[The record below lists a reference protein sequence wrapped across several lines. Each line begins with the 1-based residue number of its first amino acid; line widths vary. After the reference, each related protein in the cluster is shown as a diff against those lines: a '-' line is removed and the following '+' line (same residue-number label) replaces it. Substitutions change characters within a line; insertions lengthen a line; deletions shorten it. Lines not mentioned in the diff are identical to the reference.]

1 MRLASLAGETRGGAE
16 RREPME
22 TEIQIRQSFV
32 VNVSRKQAYAFWR
45 RVEGFP
51 QFMRHLG
58 SVEPIDATRSRWV
71 IDGPAGRAMTWE
83 TEIVEDDPGSTL
95 AWRTVG
101 RSDVLH
107 DGRIELDDATANR
120 GTVCS
125 VRLTYRV
132 PARRGRSALAR
143 VFRNDPETQIRGDLR
158 RFQRLVESGELAF
171 KRRPGET
178 ERVG

>member
-1 MRLASLAGETRGGAE
+1 
-16 RREPME
+16 ME
-22 TEIQIRQSFV
+22 TKIQVRQSFV
-32 VNVSRKQAYAFWR
+32 VNLSRKETYAFWR

-51 QFMRHLG
+51 LFMRHLE
-58 SVEPIDATRSRWV
+58 SVESIDETRSRWV
-71 IDGPAGRAMTWE
+71 IDGPPGRPMNWE
-83 TEIVEDDPGSTL
+83 TEIVEDEPGSAL

-120 GTVCS
+120 GTVVS

-158 RFQRLVESGELAF
+158 RFRRLVESGELPIGRHPA
-171 KRRPGET
+171 ET
-178 ERVG
+178 ESTG